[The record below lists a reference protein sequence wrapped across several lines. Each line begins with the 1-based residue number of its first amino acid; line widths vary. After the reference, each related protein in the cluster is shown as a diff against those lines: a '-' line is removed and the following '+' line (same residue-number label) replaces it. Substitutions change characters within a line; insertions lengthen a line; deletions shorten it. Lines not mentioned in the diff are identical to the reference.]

1 MQAGGAAATLAGG
14 TTAADGVTEGAS
26 VTDGPPQAVTMSD
39 NAAQAA
45 RYREKDIAMEY
56 RIGLA
61 TTAVAS

>member
-1 MQAGGAAATLAGG
+1 MV
-14 TTAADGVTEGAS
+14 DGVTEGAS